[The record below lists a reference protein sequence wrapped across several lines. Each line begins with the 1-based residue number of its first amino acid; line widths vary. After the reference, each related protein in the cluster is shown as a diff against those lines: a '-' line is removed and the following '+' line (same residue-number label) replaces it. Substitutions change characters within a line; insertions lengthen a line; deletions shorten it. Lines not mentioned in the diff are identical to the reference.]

1 MKRHLDDMSQ
11 KNKRFSYNNDN
22 RYNDNR
28 SPLHPSP
35 QSAGRPPS
43 RDGGGGGGGGG
54 GSGSSGGRG
63 GSGSFFSYS
72 SSMWVDPRSDSKGHS
87 NMNVFQPQNV
97 MMQWTNPKYDF
108 HAEFLTFHLTKFYFS
123 KPINFHSLIAS
134 TQCSDI
140 QSDAATTTIATR

>member
-35 QSAGRPPS
+35 QSGGAGRPPS
-43 RDGGGGGGGGG
+43 RDGGAGSG
-54 GSGSSGGRG
+54 GSGGGRG
-63 GSGSFFSYS
+63 GSGSGSFFSYS

-108 HAEFLTFHLTKFYFS
+108 HAEISDFS
-123 KPINFHSLIAS
+123 
-134 TQCSDI
+134 DY
-140 QSDAATTTIATR
+140 